1 MPQLFRIGPYVIYF
15 WSNENYPI
23 EPIHVHIAEGTP
35 AKNATKIWITSKG
48 GALLCNNNS
57 RIPKSAL
64 NFLLRSIEANHKL
77 IVKRWIEH
85 FEEITFYC

>member
-1 MPQLFRIGPYVIYF
+1 MIYF

-35 AKNATKIWITSKG
+35 AKNASKG

>member
-35 AKNATKIWITSKG
+35 AKNATKN
-48 GALLCNNNS
+48 LDY
-57 RIPKSAL
+57 
-64 NFLLRSIEANHKL
+64 E
-77 IVKRWIEH
+77 
-85 FEEITFYC
+85 